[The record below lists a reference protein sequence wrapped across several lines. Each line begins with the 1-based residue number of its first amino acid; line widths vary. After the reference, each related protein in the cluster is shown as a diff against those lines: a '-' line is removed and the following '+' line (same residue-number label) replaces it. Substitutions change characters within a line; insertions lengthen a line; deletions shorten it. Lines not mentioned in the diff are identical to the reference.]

1 MSLQAVPKLDYGGA
15 SGVDCLRSLRQD
27 FTVALDQSDWDKI
40 QILDQAC
47 VALIDKIIAA
57 NKNDLNALLL
67 VLGEL
72 KNVYKNMIM
81 QCKYEVNS
89 IVH

>member
-1 MSLQAVPKLDYGGA
+1 MSLQLVPELDYSGA

-27 FTVALDQSDWDKI
+27 FTVALDQSDWDKVRV
-40 QILDQAC
+40 LDQAC

-57 NKNDLNALLL
+57 NKNDLHALLL
-67 VLGEL
+67 VLAEL